1 MKLRRYALAW
11 LLLPFLAACGGDD
24 DDGTGPDSSVDGN
37 YALVEVNGQAP
48 PVVVYTQQTDDGQVD
63 VSVVGGGIALSNGKY
78 EMKLTLRLVQASFEY
93 TFRDTGTFK
102 VSGSTITFD
111 TDDPRTNEVAVGTLR
126 GGEIRLTASDAEFG
140 EISVV
145 FRK

>member
-11 LLLPFLAACGGDD
+11 LLLPLLAACGQDD
-24 DDGTGPDSSVDGN
+24 DDGTGPDNSIDGT
-37 YALVEVNGQAP
+37 YALVEVNGSAP
-48 PVVVYTQQTDDGQVD
+48 PVVVYTEQTDDGQVD
-63 VSVVGGGIALSNGKY
+63 VAVVGGEIVLNDGKY
-78 EMKLTLRLVQASFEY
+78 EMKLTLRLVQAAFEQ
-93 TFRDTGTFK
+93 TFRDTGTFT

-111 TDDPRTNEVAVGTLR
+111 TNDPEVTETVAGTVN
-126 GGEIRLTASDAEFG
+126 GNEIRFVASDPDFG